1 MGAQHWPTIIGP
13 SVLRATSG
21 LAEQLGETIILGIF
35 PHLVGVGGVGTLLAF
50 NPEGIVVGF

>member
-1 MGAQHWPTIIGP
+1 
-13 SVLRATSG
+13 VLRATSS

-35 PHLVGVGGVGTLLAF
+35 PHLVGVGVGVGGDTLLAF